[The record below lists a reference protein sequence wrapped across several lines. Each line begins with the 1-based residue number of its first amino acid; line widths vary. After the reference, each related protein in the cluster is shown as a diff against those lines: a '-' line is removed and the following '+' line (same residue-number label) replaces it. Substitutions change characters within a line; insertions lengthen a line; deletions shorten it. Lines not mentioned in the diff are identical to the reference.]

1 MEEPHKIVMAPNG
14 NGAFF
19 DAINRNQRVKQLLE
33 DGIEY
38 VQVIGVDNVLNKVLD
53 PTYIGFAV
61 KNNLQAVMKS
71 CVKRDAKE
79 PVGVIVKKDGKY
91 DVVEYSELSEA
102 DANRLDPKTKE
113 LKFNLGNI
121 LIFVMRADKLL
132 ELCNNADTL
141 NKLYHKAHK
150 KVAYWDFQSMELV
163 KPSTPNAYKFELF
176 IHNFLPFCDAGRFGV
191 MRVVREEEFAPVK
204 NAEGSEVDAPNTA
217 RDLIYKLNIKYLKA
231 AGAAIEKD
239 NAQIEIDNLVTY
251 EGEGLEDLVKGQKL
265 PSLHQIRYNPSGLRI
280 NSQ

>member
-19 DAINRNQRVKQLLE
+19 DAINRNHRVKELLQ

-61 KNNLQAVMKS
+61 KNNLQAAMKS

-79 PVGVIVKKDGKY
+79 PVGVVVKKDGKY

-132 ELCNNADTL
+132 ELCNNSTTL
-141 NKLYHKAHK
+141 N
-150 KVAYWDFQSMELV
+150 
-163 KPSTPNAYKFELF
+163 
-176 IHNFLPFCDAGRFGV
+176 
-191 MRVVREEEFAPVK
+191 
-204 NAEGSEVDAPNTA
+204 
-217 RDLIYKLNIKYLKA
+217 
-231 AGAAIEKD
+231 
-239 NAQIEIDNLVTY
+239 
-251 EGEGLEDLVKGQKL
+251 
-265 PSLHQIRYNPSGLRI
+265 
-280 NSQ
+280 